1 MQRIQNIQ
9 NATINA
15 FAGIQFGLA
24 NVVANAT
31 ARTSSMRSHAVSKG
45 SDPRK
50 SGEPSRRGWRGDGSS
65 YRRDHR
71 HVAAV
76 SPVVTTVAGCTPTPS
91 TLPPTL
97 WAAWV
102 LSRSLCG

>member
-1 MQRIQNIQ
+1 MQRITNIQ

-15 FAGIQFGLA
+15 FASFELGLA
-24 NVVANAT
+24 TVVANAT
-31 ARTSSMRSHAVSKG
+31 AATSSMRSDAASKG

-50 SGEPSRRGWRGDGSS
+50 SGPSGRGWRDHGT
-65 YRRDHR
+65 YRRDR
-71 HVAAV
+71 HPVTSV
-76 SPVVTTVAGCTPTPS
+76 PPVERPVVGCTPTPA

>member
-1 MQRIQNIQ
+1 MQRINSIQ

-15 FAGIQFGLA
+15 FAGFQFGLA

-31 ARTSSMRSHAVSKG
+31 AGTSSMRSHAVSKG

-50 SGEPSRRGWRGDGSS
+50 SGDPSGRGWRGHGTS

-71 HVAAV
+71 HVATV
-76 SPVVTTVAGCTPTPS
+76 RPVETTVAGCTPTPS
-91 TLPPTL
+91 NLPPTL

-102 LSRSLCG
+102 LSQSLCG